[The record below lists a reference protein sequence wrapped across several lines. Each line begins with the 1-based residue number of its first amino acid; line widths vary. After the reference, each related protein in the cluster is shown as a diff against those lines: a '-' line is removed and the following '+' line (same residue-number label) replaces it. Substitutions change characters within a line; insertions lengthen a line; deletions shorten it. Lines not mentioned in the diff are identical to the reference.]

1 MNNNHSQ
8 TIELEKFDDGYFVDN
23 VVPDYVYIL
32 SAVYMAIIFTIGFV
46 ANISIFIIFGT
57 TSSPAVST
65 CTPVWQLQGVQG
77 QIFMFQLALRDRNM
91 QVRFGLKVFWESW
104 IAEFLLMTLQFG

>member
-1 MNNNHSQ
+1 MNTSEITFFRYFNPLFNNNHSQ

-32 SAVYMAIIFTIGFV
+32 SAVYMAIIFIMGFA

-57 TSSPAVST
+57 SSPAVST
-65 CTPVWQLQGVQG
+65 YLHTSHTAV
-77 QIFMFQLALRDRNM
+77 
-91 QVRFGLKVFWESW
+91 
-104 IAEFLLMTLQFG
+104 

>member
-1 MNNNHSQ
+1 MNTSEVTYLSFFNPLLNSNRSQ
-8 TIELEKFDDGYFVDN
+8 IQIELEKFDDDYFVDN

-57 TSSPAVST
+57 SPAVSNL
-65 CTPVWQLQGVQG
+65 LQNST
-77 QIFMFQLALRDRNM
+77 LL
-91 QVRFGLKVFWESW
+91 
-104 IAEFLLMTLQFG
+104 EFFFIL

>member
-1 MNNNHSQ
+1 MNTSEVTYLRFLNPLLNSNRSQ
-8 TIELEKFDDGYFVDN
+8 IIEIEKFDDDYFVDN

-57 TSSPAVST
+57 SPAVST
-65 CTPVWQLQGVQG
+65 CTQNGSQC
-77 QIFMFQLALRDRNM
+77 A
-91 QVRFGLKVFWESW
+91 K
-104 IAEFLLMTLQFG
+104 A

>member
-1 MNNNHSQ
+1 MVIFDPLEGLLNNNHSQ
-8 TIELEKFDDGYFVDN
+8 TIELENFDDGYFVDN

-32 SAVYMAIIFTIGFV
+32 SAVYMAIIFIIGFA

-65 CTPVWQLQGVQG
+65 CTPV
-77 QIFMFQLALRDRNM
+77 
-91 QVRFGLKVFWESW
+91 
-104 IAEFLLMTLQFG
+104 

>member
-1 MNNNHSQ
+1 MNTSEITFFRYFNPLFNNNHSQ

-32 SAVYMAIIFTIGFV
+32 SAVYMAIIFIMGFA
-46 ANISIFIIFGT
+46 ANISIFIIFG

-65 CTPVWQLQGVQG
+65 CTPV
-77 QIFMFQLALRDRNM
+77 
-91 QVRFGLKVFWESW
+91 
-104 IAEFLLMTLQFG
+104 

>member
-8 TIELEKFDDGYFVDN
+8 TIELENFDDGYFVDN

-32 SAVYMAIIFTIGFV
+32 SAVYMAIIFIMGFA

-57 TSSPAVST
+57 SPAVST
-65 CTPVWQLQGVQG
+65 YRVSH
-77 QIFMFQLALRDRNM
+77 IEMDFMNWL
-91 QVRFGLKVFWESW
+91 
-104 IAEFLLMTLQFG
+104 

>member
-1 MNNNHSQ
+1 MNTSEVTYLSFFNPLLNSNRSQ
-8 TIELEKFDDGYFVDN
+8 IQIELEKFDDDYFVDN

-57 TSSPAVST
+57 SPAVST
-65 CTPVWQLQGVQG
+65 YLNK
-77 QIFMFQLALRDRNM
+77 I
-91 QVRFGLKVFWESW
+91 
-104 IAEFLLMTLQFG
+104 

>member
-1 MNNNHSQ
+1 MNFKQELSPSKPLLYSTQLPILRSEVTFFRFFKPLLNNNHSQ

-32 SAVYMAIIFTIGFV
+32 SAVYMAIIFIMGFA

-57 TSSPAVST
+57 SSPAVST
-65 CTPVWQLQGVQG
+65 
-77 QIFMFQLALRDRNM
+77 
-91 QVRFGLKVFWESW
+91 
-104 IAEFLLMTLQFG
+104 

>member
-1 MNNNHSQ
+1 MNTSEITFFRYFNPLFNNNHSQ

-32 SAVYMAIIFTIGFV
+32 SAVYMAIIFIMGFA

-57 TSSPAVST
+57 SSPAVST
-65 CTPVWQLQGVQG
+65 
-77 QIFMFQLALRDRNM
+77 
-91 QVRFGLKVFWESW
+91 
-104 IAEFLLMTLQFG
+104 

>member
-1 MNNNHSQ
+1 MNTSEVTYLSFFNPILNSNRSQ
-8 TIELEKFDDGYFVDN
+8 IQIELEKFDDDYFVDN

-57 TSSPAVST
+57 SPAVST
-65 CTPVWQLQGVQG
+65 CTQHG
-77 QIFMFQLALRDRNM
+77 LRVN
-91 QVRFGLKVFWESW
+91 
-104 IAEFLLMTLQFG
+104 

>member
-1 MNNNHSQ
+1 MNTSEVTYLSFFNPLLNSNRSQ
-8 TIELEKFDDGYFVDN
+8 IQIELEKFDDDYFVDN

-57 TSSPAVST
+57 SPAVST
-65 CTPVWQLQGVQG
+65 CTPVLQLCAA
-77 QIFMFQLALRDRNM
+77 MM
-91 QVRFGLKVFWESW
+91 S
-104 IAEFLLMTLQFG
+104 

>member
-8 TIELEKFDDGYFVDN
+8 TIELENFDDGYFVDN

-57 TSSPAVST
+57 SPAVST
-65 CTPVWQLQGVQG
+65 YRVSH
-77 QIFMFQLALRDRNM
+77 IEMDFMNWL
-91 QVRFGLKVFWESW
+91 
-104 IAEFLLMTLQFG
+104 

>member
-1 MNNNHSQ
+1 MNTSEVTYLSFFNPHLNSNRSQ
-8 TIELEKFDDGYFVDN
+8 IQIELEKFDDDYFVDN

-57 TSSPAVST
+57 SPAVSNL
-65 CTPVWQLQGVQG
+65 LQNST
-77 QIFMFQLALRDRNM
+77 LL
-91 QVRFGLKVFWESW
+91 
-104 IAEFLLMTLQFG
+104 EFFFIL